1 MHRKKVAR
9 PERKTAIVATEQR
22 RYCSDIAAL
31 SKMRLTEEA
40 SLTDTASEYTIF
52 WKTKPINEDRIHGI
66 GYAVK
71 TALLKNIRT
80 LPSGFKERI
89 MKFRSPLNKTHHI
102 TIVSAYA
109 PSAEDANSN
118 SSMRT

>member
-9 PERKTAIVATEQR
+9 PERRTAIVATEQR

-52 WKTKPINEDRIHGI
+52 WKTKPVNENRNHGI
-66 GYAVK
+66 GCAVK
-71 TALLKNIRT
+71 TTLLKNIPT

-89 MKFRSPLNKTHHI
+89 MEFCFLLNKSHHI

-109 PSAEDANSN
+109 TSAEDAI
-118 SSMRT
+118 RTVL

>member
-9 PERKTAIVATEQR
+9 PERGTALEATEQR
-22 RYCSDIAAL
+22 RYCTDIAAP
-31 SKMRLTEEA
+31 SKMRLAEEE
-40 SLTDTASEYTIF
+40 SLTETASEYTIF
-52 WKTKPINEDRIHGI
+52 WKTKPVNEDRIHGI

-71 TALLKNIRT
+71 TALLKNIPT

-89 MKFRSPLNKTHHI
+89 MKFRSPLNKSHHI

-109 PSAEDANSN
+109 TSAEDAI
-118 SSMRT
+118 RTVL